1 MNTSPSISKIMPAL
15 LIAQRQMGAA
25 KKGSVNPFFKSHYAD
40 LGSVMEVCK
49 DALNDAE
56 IVALQ
61 PVVGDKVVTT
71 LIHSSGEFISDE
83 GTPIVCSKLNDPQ
96 SQGSAITYARRY
108 GLQSLLFIPAEDD
121 DAESAMNRE
130 EKTGT
135 TGVKGET
142 TSELTATCRVHK
154 DEFGSPIVLKHF
166 EKDGREFWS
175 HRLEDGTWC
184 RGTGTK

>member
-1 MNTSPSISKIMPAL
+1 MPAL
-15 LIAQRQMGAA
+15 LIAQREMGAA

-83 GTPIVCSKLNDPQ
+83 GTPIVCSKQNDPQ
-96 SQGSAITYARRY
+96 AQGSAITYARRY

-121 DAESAMNRE
+121 DGEKAMNRTQKAAVVVGSVKDDLTAE
-130 EKTGT
+130 CPTHPGIMLEQGISKT
-135 TGVKGET
+135 TGNPYWYHDNEQGQRCFKKGYLART
-142 TSELTATCRVHK
+142 TK
-154 DEFGSPIVLKHF
+154 
-166 EKDGREFWS
+166 
-175 HRLEDGTWC
+175 
-184 RGTGTK
+184 